1 MDYLISFFKNIYLR
15 IIILSIVIL
24 FLNTNKSVANL
35 PDSTSSAWTQKVVWY
50 QIFPERFRNADKT
63 NDPKLLD
70 QEGCWPHELIEP
82 WQVHPWESDWYKLQ
96 PYEKENR
103 KDLWYNITRRRYGG
117 DIQGII
123 DKLDYLKDLGIGAI
137 YLNPVFVSPSH
148 HKYDIAYYHHIEPT
162 FGPDP
167 KGDKMLIEMETPGN
181 PANWL
186 WTSADRL
193 VLKLIVE
200 VHKRDMKIIF
210 DGVFNHV
217 GYNNFAF
224 KDVMK
229 NQQDSD
235 FKDWFTIK
243 SWEDT
248 IAGTH
253 FDYKGWWGVKDM
265 PELREDTNGMNTNA
279 EKYIFDITQR
289 WMDPN
294 NDGNP
299 SDGID
304 GWRLD
309 VANCVGHTFWK
320 KWRELVKFIN
330 PDSYLTAEVIDSPEK
345 LIPYLKGDEFDAVM
359 NYNFAFYCSS
369 FFITERGGVSVS
381 HFDYLLSDLRAE
393 FPAKINL
400 QMQNLIGSH
409 DTDRPSSRIVNRG
422 LINYLDKNE
431 FFNKSSAR
439 NQKYKNRKPNKKEYE
454 ILKLMS
460 IFQMT
465 YPGAPMIYY
474 GDEVGMWGA
483 NDPSCRKPMLWEDIV
498 YDDEKY
504 LPKNLK
510 REKTDKVEVNKN
522 LLNHYKKI
530 INIRNSNPEL
540 QSGNFKVLLINDSNK
555 MYAFSRTLNDESTIV
570 IINND
575 VINHNVELN
584 IGAKESAK
592 DILNDTYLNIENESI
607 RVLIKEKWAA
617 IIKLE
622 NKDKFDNQ

>member
-1 MDYLISFFKNIYLR
+1 MNSLFSFFWGKC
-15 IIILSIVIL
+15 IITGIIFILL
-24 FLNTNKSVANL
+24 FGEVNNSFADS
-35 PDSTSSAWTQKVVWY
+35 PDSTSFVWTEKVVWY
-50 QIFPERFRNADKT
+50 QIFPERFRNGDKT
-63 NDPKLLD
+63 NDPELFD

-82 WQVHPWESDWYKLQ
+82 WQIHPWKSDWFELQ
-96 PYEKENR
+96 AYEKINK

-123 DKLDYLKDLGIGAI
+123 DKLDYLKDMGIGAI
-137 YLNPVFVSPSH
+137 YLNPIFVSPSH
-148 HKYDIAYYHHIEPT
+148 HKYDIAYYHHIEPA
-162 FGPDP
+162 FGPNP
-167 KGDKMLIEMETPGN
+167 KGDKMIIEMENPIN
-181 PANWL
+181 PAEWV

-193 VLKLIVE
+193 VLKLINE
-200 VHKRDMKIIF
+200 VHKRGMKIIF

-224 KDVMK
+224 RDVME
-229 NQQDSD
+229 NQENSD
-235 FKDWFTIK
+235 FKDWFTIN
-243 SWEDT
+243 SWEDS

-265 PELREDTNGMNTNA
+265 PEIREDSTGMNKGA

-289 WMDPN
+289 WMDPD
-294 NDGNP
+294 NDGDP

-309 VANCVGHTFWK
+309 VAFCVGHPFWK

-330 PDSYLTAEVIDSPEK
+330 PNSYLTAEIIDSPEK
-345 LIPYLKGDEFDAVM
+345 LIPYLEGDEFDAVM
-359 NYNFAFYCSS
+359 NYNFTFYCSS

-381 HFDYLLSDLRAE
+381 HFDYLLNDLRAE
-393 FPAKINL
+393 FPEKVSL
-400 QMQNLIGSH
+400 QMLNLLGSH

-422 LINYLDKNE
+422 LINYLNKNS
-431 FFNKSSAR
+431 FFGKSSAR
-439 NQKYKNRKPNKKEYE
+439 NQKYKNRKPNNKEYE

-483 NDPSCRKPMLWEDIV
+483 NDPSCRKPMLWEDKV
-498 YDDEKY
+498 YDNEKY

-510 REKTDKVEVNKN
+510 RKNADKVEVNID

-530 INIRNSNPEL
+530 INIRNTNPEL
-540 QSGNFKVLLINDSNK
+540 QSGDFKVLLINDKNRI
-555 MYAFSRTLNDESTIV
+555 YAFSRTLNKKSIIV
-570 IINND
+570 VINND
-575 VINHNVELN
+575 INDHIVELN

-592 DILNDTYLNIENESI
+592 DILNNRNFKIENEI
-607 RVLIKEKWAA
+607 ITIPVKGKWAA
-617 IIKLE
+617 IIKVE
-622 NKDKFDNQ
+622 IGN